1 VILPRHGRP
10 LLSIFL
16 MIARPLTREGV
27 SSAPRHSALDIE
39 PDHMS
44 PSLPPVGVVIAVET
58 RSHRAQ
64 SFEDIETSRR
74 GWSEA

>member
-1 VILPRHGRP
+1 VNLSRHDRP
-10 LLSIFL
+10 LLSIFP
-16 MIARPLTREGV
+16 MVARPPTRDGV

-39 PDHMS
+39 PDDMS

-64 SFEDIETSRR
+64 SFEDIETSRC